1 MLNRAIIGFI
11 QVFGRLSQKNPNE
24 FFWPTQYLAQLAL
37 DSARGPNEGLA
48 MDMTPLS
55 TQSIYLA
62 AIIYKAQS

>member
-1 MLNRAIIGFI
+1 MN
-11 QVFGRLSQKNPNE
+11 
-24 FFWPTQYLAQLAL
+24 FWPTQYLAQLAL